1 MQTVVMYLGRIL
13 FGGFFIMSGY
23 NHFAKLSMM
32 AGYTQ
37 SKGVPAAKAAVAF
50 TGLLLLIGGVS
61 TLFNFYPIVGLTAL
75 VLFLV
80 PTTFL
85 MHAYWKIQDPM
96 ARMGERVNFM
106 KNLALLGGTL
116 ILLSGLLN

>member
-1 MQTVVMYLGRIL
+1 MQTIVLYLGRIL

-37 SKGVPAAKAAVAF
+37 SKGVPVAKTAVAF
-50 TGLLLLIGGVS
+50 TGLLLLVGGLS
-61 TLFNFYPIVGLTAL
+61 TIFNFYPVVGLTAL
-75 VLFLV
+75 ILFLV

-85 MHAYWKIQDPM
+85 MHPYWKIQDPM
-96 ARMGERVNFM
+96 AKMGESVNFK
-106 KNLALLGGTL
+106 KNLALLGGAL
-116 ILLSGLLN
+116 ILLASYLS

>member
-23 NHFAKLSMM
+23 NHFANLQMM

-37 SKGVPAAKAAVAF
+37 SKGVPASKAAVAG
-50 TGLLLLIGGVS
+50 TGLLVLIGGIS
-61 TLFNFYPIVGLTAL
+61 TLFNFYPVVGLTAL

-96 ARMGERVNFM
+96 AKMGERVNFM